1 MDAQSMIISITVNG
15 ETRQVRQGESVRE
28 LLSQLD
34 VRGDRVAV
42 EMDRHIVYKRDWD
55 TTQVASDA
63 QSEIV
68 EFVGGG

>member
-1 MDAQSMIISITVNG
+1 MIISITVNG
-15 ETRQVRQGESVRE
+15 ETREARQGESVRE
-28 LLSQLD
+28 LLSHLG

-55 TTQVASDA
+55 TTQVAPDA
-63 QSEIV
+63 QIEIV

>member
-55 TTQVASDA
+55 TTQVAHGA
-63 QSEIV
+63 QIEIV